1 MVNHQERIWPSQ
13 ARAVHR
19 GREEFIM
26 GEDSCALRRAATSRT
41 QIAAPRTIQK
51 RIIGRS
57 RIHLLRP
64 ALRLVLVVFVVLPVL
79 LALAELRAVKEIRPG
94 RE

>member
-1 MVNHQERIWPSQ
+1 MRV
-13 ARAVHR
+13 
-19 GREEFIM
+19 
-26 GEDSCALRRAATSRT
+26 
-41 QIAAPRTIQK
+41 
-51 RIIGRS
+51 
-57 RIHLLRP
+57 HLLRP

>member
-1 MVNHQERIWPSQ
+1 MVDHQERFWSSQ
-13 ARAVHR
+13 ARAVAPW
-19 GREEFIM
+19 M
-26 GEDSCALRRAATSRT
+26 RAATPRT
-41 QIAAPRTIQK
+41 GLAVRRTIQK
-51 RIIGRS
+51 RIMGRS